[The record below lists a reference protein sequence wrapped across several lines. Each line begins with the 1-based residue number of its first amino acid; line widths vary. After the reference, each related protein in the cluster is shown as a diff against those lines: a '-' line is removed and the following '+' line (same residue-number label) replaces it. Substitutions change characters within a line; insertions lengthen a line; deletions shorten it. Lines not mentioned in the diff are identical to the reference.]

1 MAEYLVVS
9 DAVSPVS
16 DGEDALSVA
25 GLARAL
31 VASKHRVTVL
41 SLAAPDVVGR
51 VPGMARRLRT
61 VGVAAGGSPFEVP
74 LYEGRV
80 PLSQA
85 ELYVLG
91 TPAGN
96 RGEVASVLATAA
108 ASLAKDGLLKP
119 DVLIAWGDTAAESL
133 ATVTA
138 EHSMFVLPTGLSG
151 RPLSR
156 DERQAL
162 GPNAALDA
170 LASDSL
176 TVLGAA
182 GADTVVV
189 PSPSSRAALERDPA
203 LAERASD
210 QPLVAVR
217 FGCDEAPHD
226 PSSDPALPAVYGPEA
241 PAGKA
246 ESRKALARRTS
257 LALGPR
263 TLLLTTPPLSA
274 ARGGKALIEALARV
288 IRLDVAVAVPAGG
301 DRALTDQAAVL
312 GIEHP
317 GKIAVVADG
326 GPGSNR
332 AVLAGADAVLLTDV
346 DDHTGRS
353 AGLALRYGVLPL
365 VPEAGA
371 DADYL
376 VDYDSASGTGCAL
389 LYSQVEPF
397 ELEGAVRR
405 ALALRANADAWTSLI
420 KALMSS
426 APRWSATAAMLEAL
440 EPPPETTAT
449 GVGPT

>member
-9 DAVSPVS
+9 DAVSPVA

-41 SLAAPDVVGR
+41 SLAAPETVAR

-61 VGVAAGGSPFEVP
+61 VAASAGGASFELP
-74 LYEGRV
+74 LFEGRV

-91 TPAGN
+91 APVGN
-96 RGEVASVLATAA
+96 RGHVASVLATAA

-119 DVLIAWGDTAAESL
+119 TVLIAWGETAAESL

-138 EHSMFVLPTGLSG
+138 ELSLFVLPTGVAG
-151 RPLSR
+151 PPLTAE
-156 DERQAL
+156 ERAAL

-170 LASDSL
+170 LSSDSL
-176 TVLGAA
+176 AALGAA

-189 PSPSSRAALERDPA
+189 PSPSSREMLARDPA
-203 LAERASD
+203 LAARASD

-226 PSSDPALPAVYGPEA
+226 PSSDPALPVSYGPET

-246 ESRKALARRTS
+246 ESRRALARRGS

-288 IRLDVAVAVPAGG
+288 VRLDVAVAVPAGG

-317 GKIAVVADG
+317 GKIAVIAEA
-326 GPGSNR
+326 GPGSQR
-332 AVLAGADAVLLTDV
+332 VVLAGADAILLADI
-346 DDHTGRS
+346 DDHTGRA

-389 LYSQVEPF
+389 LYSKVEPF
-397 ELEGAVRR
+397 EIEGAARR
-405 ALALRANADAWTSLI
+405 ALALRANADAWQSLV
-420 KALMSS
+420 KALMLS
-426 APRWSATAAMLEAL
+426 APRWGATPAMLEAL
-440 EPPPETTAT
+440 EPPPETAVAVAT
-449 GVGPT
+449 

>member
-9 DAVSPVS
+9 DAVSPVA

-31 VASKHRVTVL
+31 VESKHRVIVL
-41 SLAAPDVVGR
+41 SLATPETVAR

-61 VGVAAGGSPFEVP
+61 VSVAAGGAPFEVP

-91 TPAGN
+91 TPVGN
-96 RGEVASVLATAA
+96 RGQVASVLATAA

-119 DVLIAWGDTAAESL
+119 KVLIAWGDTAAESL

-138 EHSMFVLPTGLSG
+138 ELSIFVLPTGLTG

-156 DERQAL
+156 EERVAL

-170 LASDSL
+170 LSSDSL
-176 TVLGAA
+176 SVLGAA

-189 PSPSSRAALERDPA
+189 PSPSSRDTLERDPA
-203 LAERASD
+203 LAARASD

-226 PSSDPALPAVYGPEA
+226 PSSDPALPSVYGPDA
-241 PAGKA
+241 PAGKL
-246 ESRKALARRTS
+246 ESRRALARRTS

-263 TLLLTTPPLSA
+263 TLVLTTPPLSA
-274 ARGGKALIEALARV
+274 VRGGKAVLEALARV
-288 IRLDVAVAVPAGG
+288 LRLDVAVAIPAGG
-301 DRALTDQAAVL
+301 DRALTDQVGVL
-312 GIEHP
+312 AIEHP
-317 GKIAVVADG
+317 GKIAVVAET
-326 GPGSNR
+326 GPANAR
-332 AVLAGADAVLLTDV
+332 ALLAGADAILLSDT
-346 DDHTGRS
+346 DDHTGRA

-389 LYSQVEPF
+389 LYSKVEPF
-397 ELEGAVRR
+397 ELEGATRR
-405 ALALRANADAWTSLI
+405 ALALRANADAWQNLV
-420 KALMSS
+420 KALMTS
-426 APRWSATAAMLEAL
+426 APRWLATAAMLEAL
-440 EPPPETTAT
+440 EPPPEAAVAA
-449 GVGPT
+449 GGE